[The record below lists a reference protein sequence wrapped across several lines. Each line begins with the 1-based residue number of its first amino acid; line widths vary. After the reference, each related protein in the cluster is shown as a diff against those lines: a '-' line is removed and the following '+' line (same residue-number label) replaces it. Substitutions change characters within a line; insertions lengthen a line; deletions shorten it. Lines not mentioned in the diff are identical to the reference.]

1 MRLTRA
7 VFNIALI
14 LWFFVWTSPVAGAV
28 TADRACGVAARA
40 ATVARDLPPGMLDAI
55 GVVESGRS
63 ASDPSVG
70 DRGDPLRV
78 RRHAWPFTVDADGI
92 GHWFANAADAARFVR
107 VSLAD
112 GARAVDVGCFQID
125 LEDHPGAF
133 ASLRDA
139 FDPVTNAG
147 YAAGFLVRLHRR
159 LGSWP
164 AAIAA
169 YHSADPSR
177 GGPYAALVR
186 AAWRGDAGGAR
197 GATGGRPVE
206 DRHVIVLGPVG
217 RGLPRIVTP

>member
-1 MRLTRA
+1 MRLMGG
-7 VFNIALI
+7 VFSIGLI
-14 LWFFVWTSPVAGAV
+14 LWFFVGTSAVAGTV
-28 TADRACGVAARA
+28 TVDRACEMAARS

-63 ASDPSVG
+63 FR
-70 DRGDPLRV
+70 DRGDPLRA

-186 AAWRGDAGGAR
+186 AAWRGDGSGAR

-206 DRHVIVLGPVG
+206 DRHVIVLGPVE